1 MSARRN
7 QIALLHIA
15 TPEGVTFSLPLAG
28 PVTRAL
34 AFFLDLAVALA
45 IQRVVMLIVAVV
57 TLVAPDIG
65 GFGAILVQFII
76 FNGYSAICEMLWNG
90 KTMGKHVVG
99 IRVMDERGL
108 RLQPHQVLIRNLV
121 RFVDALPICY
131 ALGGAVCFFS
141 PRCQRLGDLAAGTVV
156 VRNVKIVPPNVEG
169 VIGERFNS
177 FRQYPHLEAR
187 LRQNVSAEDAQMAL
201 SALIRR
207 EDLESESAIQLFGMI
222 AQRFRDVVNF
232 PDEATI
238 GLTDE
243 QYVRNVMDSVYR
255 RPKRSTSVSGT

>member
-1 MSARRN
+1 MSDRRH

-28 PVTRAL
+28 PVTRGL
-34 AFFLDLAVALA
+34 AFFIDLAVTLA
-45 IQRVVMLIVAVV
+45 IQRVVMLFVAVV
-57 TLVAPDIG
+57 SIVAPDIG
-65 GFGAILVQFII
+65 GFGAIVIQFII

-90 KTMGKHVVG
+90 KTVGKRVVG

-121 RFVDALPICY
+121 RFVDALPIFY

-156 VRNVKIVPPNVEG
+156 VRNVKIIPPNVEG
-169 VIGERFNS
+169 IVGERFNS

-187 LRQNVSAEDAQMAL
+187 LRQNVSAEEAQMAL

-207 EDLESESAIQLFGMI
+207 EDLESESAVRLFEII
-222 AQRFRDVVNF
+222 AQRFRSVVNF
-232 PDEATI
+232 PDEATF
-238 GLTDE
+238 GLTNE

-255 RPKRSTSVSGT
+255 KAK